1 MGLIYALSFVPVL
14 TTKFIDDLV
23 DPCTELA
30 TAKGKQ
36 AVELGHYQQHLI
48 DVQLSA
54 SGARHTATT
63 GHDDHTQLEAKGDR
77 KDDRRRK
84 ATGGKGGGG
93 TQGRETKTK
102 STKKHYRG
110 GGRGAAGQSDSDDDE
125 PTVGN
130 ASASAAA
137 AGKTRKGAAV
147 ANAASSPSARFELI
161 TAADIEQVIGRKLD
175 AEGLDYLARPLAEH
189 FVPQFTRLA
198 LTAAH
203 VLYEA
208 TVQQS
213 AGGGTGAVTQADRRQ
228 AHAALQERLNNALVD
243 IRLYERGVRLLPIGQ
258 HAQLVKYLLRTLAT
272 DVANELHAYVAAE
285 SKGVAPDAATVWTP
299 EMRAKIVQECGGWIC
314 LRLFLF
320 RVCYSECYHLS
331 RRSLP

>member
-1 MGLIYALSFVPVL
+1 ML

-48 DVQLSA
+48 DAQLSA
-54 SGARHTATT
+54 SGARYTATS
-63 GHDDHTQLEAKGDR
+63 GHDDHTHLEAKGDR

-130 ASASAAA
+130 ASAAA
-137 AGKTRKGAAV
+137 AGKGRKGGAV
-147 ANAASSPSARFELI
+147 PTAASSSAARFELI

-198 LTAAH
+198 LTAAQ

-213 AGGGTGAVTQADRRQ
+213 SGGGTGAVTQADRRQ

-299 EMRAKIVQECGGWIC
+299 EVRAKIVQECGGWIC
-314 LRLFLF
+314 LRI
-320 RVCYSECYHLS
+320 CYSE
-331 RRSLP
+331 

>member
-1 MGLIYALSFVPVL
+1 ML

-30 TAKGKQ
+30 TTKARQ

-48 DVQLSA
+48 DTQLSA
-54 SGARHTATT
+54 SSAKHQLQATAT
-63 GHDDHTQLEAKGDR
+63 DDFDAKGDR

-110 GGRGAAGQSDSDDDE
+110 GRGGAAGQSDSEDDATAGGGA
-125 PTVGN
+125 PT
-130 ASASAAA
+130 AAQQLA
-137 AGKTRKGAAV
+137 PAVNKRKGAPAV
-147 ANAASSPSARFELI
+147 RLNLISAD
-161 TAADIEQVIGRKLD
+161 DIEQVIGRKLD

-189 FVPQFTRLA
+189 FVPQFTKLA
-198 LTAAH
+198 LTTAQ

-213 AGGGTGAVTQADRRQ
+213 APGTQTDRRQ
-228 AHAALQERLNNALVD
+228 THAALQERLNNVLVD
-243 IRLYERGVRLLPIGQ
+243 IRLYERGLKLMPAGQ
-258 HAQLVKYLLRTLAT
+258 HAQLIKYLLKTLAA
-272 DVANELHAYVAAE
+272 DVANELHAYAAVE
-285 SKGVAPDAATVWTP
+285 SNGVAPDADVAWTP
-299 EMRAKIVQECGGWIC
+299 ELRAKIVQECGKC
-314 LRLFLF
+314 
-320 RVCYSECYHLS
+320 
-331 RRSLP
+331 